1 MREITLEEVV
11 KAWRNVNEEAVIS
24 KSTNVK
30 EGIRIGFPNGTYFEI
45 STEQIYSNQKVFSMT
60 VNRTLKA
67 INLTVEYL
75 KKTKIER

>member
-1 MREITLEEVV
+1 MKEITLKEVV
-11 KAWRNVNEEAVIS
+11 EVWRNVCEEAVIS
-24 KSTNVK
+24 KATNVN

-45 STEQIYSNQKVFSMT
+45 NTEQIYSNQKVFSMT